1 MKNIICFFIS
11 IFAIQVVSSQIDQV
25 TIKGS
30 VSDGISVLT
39 DVNII
44 SVEDGKGSKTD
55 ANGIYRISVSEGST
69 LKYSHIGYKDVE
81 IQLEDYDR
89 TLNIIMVPKVEVLD
103 DVTVTQKVK
112 TRKTQKEMF
121 LEYNS
126 NPDLIKTKFGIQNKE
141 TSGTAMY
148 IIEDK
153 DINPAALN
161 ILGVIQGKVPG
172 SRISPRGNPMGRTHV
187 DDLNAVIY
195 LRGGINSLRNPKHAI
210 YEIDGN
216 IFEETPFFLNINNI
230 KRIAVLPS
238 SFSAIT
244 YGTIGRGGVIIINT
258 KSGNFS
264 PDNIDSPNY
273 DQALIR
279 GNTYENDAIAY
290 SVLANGAPVYLTEL
304 MTAETVE
311 DAKNIY
317 HKYLNNYK
325 SSMYFVLDTYQYFYD
340 RHKDENFAD
349 SIINAHMDQ
358 FEGNSA
364 ALKALAY
371 MYQEQ
376 GRFIKA
382 NEVCKNLFVLRPN
395 YGQSYIDMAASYSDI
410 GEFKKAASIY
420 ARYNYLLAE
429 GFIQPNIEFDKI
441 VKREYKGFLR
451 QHGKELFHN
460 RSSKKKM
467 ESTVEIYN
475 TRLVFEWN
483 DAEAEFELQFV
494 NPEGKYFNIENSL
507 FADPERI
514 RSQKIGGYA
523 IEEHLIDDS
532 MLGEWQVNV
541 NYLGNKSLTPT
552 YLKATVYTNYGS
564 DSQHKE
570 VKLFK
575 LRLKNVNQKLFTISN
590 SARIASN

>member
-1 MKNIICFFIS
+1 MKNVICFFIS
-11 IFAIQVVSSQIDQV
+11 IFVIQVVSSQIDQV

-30 VSDGISVLT
+30 VSDGISVLA
-39 DVNII
+39 DVNIR
-44 SVEDGKGSKTD
+44 SVEEGKGSKTD

-69 LKYSHIGYKDVE
+69 LKYSHIGYEDVE

-89 TLNIIMVPKVEVLD
+89 TLNIIMVPKVELLD

-121 LEYNS
+121 LKYNS
-126 NPDLIKTKFGIQNKE
+126 NPNLIKTKFGIQDKE
-141 TSGTAMY
+141 ISGTAMY
-148 IIEDK
+148 VIEDK
-153 DINPAALN
+153 DINPVALN
-161 ILGVIQGKVPG
+161 ILGVVQGKVPG
-172 SRISPRGNPMGRTHV
+172 AKVRPNGNPEGITHV
-187 DDLNAVIY
+187 DDPNAVIY
-195 LRGGINSLRNPKHAI
+195 LRGNENPVI
-210 YEIDGN
+210 YDIDGQ
-216 IFEETPFFLNINNI
+216 IFEDTPFFLNINDI
-230 KRIAVLPS
+230 KRIAVSPS
-238 SFSAIT
+238 LFSAT
-244 YGTIGRGGVIIINT
+244 LYGTIARGGVISINT

-264 PDNIDSPNY
+264 PDNVDSPNY

-290 SVLANGAPVYLTEL
+290 SVLSNGTPLYLTEL
-304 MTAETVE
+304 MTAETAE

-340 RHKDENFAD
+340 HQKDENFAD
-349 SIINAHMDQ
+349 SIINAHMVQ
-358 FEGNSA
+358 FKDNAS
-364 ALKALAY
+364 ALKALVY

-382 NEVCKNLFVLRPN
+382 NEVYKNLFVLRPN
-395 YGQSYIDMAASYSDI
+395 YGQSYIDMATSYSDI

-441 VKREYKGFLR
+441 IKREYKGFLR
-451 QHGKELFHN
+451 QHGKELFNN
-460 RSSKKKM
+460 RRSKKKI
-467 ESTVEIYN
+467 ESAVAFYN

-483 DAEAEFELQFV
+483 DAEAEFDLQFV
-494 NPEGKYFNIENSL
+494 NPKGKYFNIENSL
-507 FADPERI
+507 FADAERI

-552 YLKATVYTNYGS
+552 YLKATVYSNYGS
-564 DSQHKE
+564 DSQQKE